1 MRATASRRPPGGM
14 GFGVLLL
21 AWLLGASGVVLAH
34 RVQPALVTLSM
45 AADGSYTLSV
55 RLDLEAML
63 AGISSEH
70 EDTRKLPQAAQ
81 YERLRALSADAL
93 RERLLASAER
103 FTEALDVRVDDH
115 ASQPRLVA
123 VDVPQVTD
131 AAGPR
136 SSVIELQG
144 VSPLPASSRASLV
157 RFGYPAELGQ
167 AALRVLYQ
175 GLPIGTTVWLAA
187 GATSPPIHLS
197 AAGGANPALAAPDP
211 GQESVLASALQT
223 VARYLRLGFV
233 HILPGGL
240 DHILFVLGMFLLSR
254 RLRPLLYQVTAFT
267 VAHSITLA
275 LASLGYVALPGSV
288 VEPLIAASIV
298 YVAVENIVSPELRPW
313 RLYVVFAFGLLHG
326 LGFADVL
333 GTLGL
338 PPGELLLALIGFNIG
353 VELGQIAVLAIA
365 TAVVLMLPWGAS
377 SNAYRRAVV
386 LPGSATISLC
396 GAWWLFS
403 RLAG

>member
-1 MRATASRRPPGGM
+1 G
-14 GFGVLLL
+14 
-21 AWLLGASGVVLAH
+21 
-34 RVQPALVTLSM
+34 
-45 AADGSYTLSV
+45 
-55 RLDLEAML
+55 E
-63 AGISSEH
+63 
-70 EDTRKLPQAAQ
+70 
-81 YERLRALSADAL
+81 
-93 RERLLASAER
+93 
-103 FTEALDVRVDDH
+103 
-115 ASQPRLVA
+115 
-123 VDVPQVTD
+123 
-131 AAGPR
+131 
-136 SSVIELQG
+136 
-144 VSPLPASSRASLV
+144 
-157 RFGYPAELGQ
+157 
-167 AALRVLYQ
+167 
-175 GLPIGTTVWLAA
+175 
-187 GATSPPIHLS
+187 TSPPIHLS

-365 TAVVLMLPWGAS
+365 TAVVLMLP
-377 SNAYRRAVV
+377 
-386 LPGSATISLC
+386 
-396 GAWWLFS
+396 
-403 RLAG
+403 